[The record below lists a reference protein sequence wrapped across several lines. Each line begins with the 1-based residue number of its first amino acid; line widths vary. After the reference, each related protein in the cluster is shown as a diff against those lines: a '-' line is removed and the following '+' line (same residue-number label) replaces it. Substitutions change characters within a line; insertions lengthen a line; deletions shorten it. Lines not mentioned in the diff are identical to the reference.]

1 VVEVVPPVLVV
12 VPVPVFRA
20 EAVGDSAGLPLALVL
35 VAAAPPDDALTP
47 GNNWSLQLA
56 GTPAA
61 KALIWSAGQ
70 VLMQLMSSVPA
81 MKDWHSQASRAAPV
95 SSPLQKE
102 EAGSVVSQEV
112 TQAPSF

>member
-35 VAAAPPDDALTP
+35 AAALPDDALTP
-47 GNNWSLQLA
+47 GNNCPLQLA